1 LSDLLPCLALALGLL
16 ASPPAPSPPA
26 PSAPAP
32 SPPSSSALK
41 RAAEAG
47 GRAWVRV
54 EATASGPGVLVGADG
69 QVLTVGYLLT
79 GDSALVKVAGAQR
92 PARLLQRLP
101 TLGLVLLGV
110 EGEGPFEPPAARLE
124 PPSAGEWVVSVGEAG
139 SAPALGRVTAAQRTV
154 VRGVA
159 APGPRE
165 PGARWQGTAPRHRH
179 RAAPERDPGG
189 GAPGGADGA
198 AGRRRRPVN
207 RRQLLTQVL
216 TLWAVAFGAILAAFL
231 LYPPAAKL
239 ISVAAFLYLP
249 LWSMRRSGE
258 DPADVGL
265 TLSNWRADVLWAA
278 GLFGVIAVGY
288 FFAFQGWMAWGPAH
302 GPGGPPPGL
311 AFHPRFP
318 RFWEHAIDQPFV
330 VALPEEFFFRGWM
343 QTRLKRVFP
352 RGKQV
357 FGVTV
362 GPALLLT
369 AALFA

>member
-1 LSDLLPCLALALGLL
+1 
-16 ASPPAPSPPA
+16 
-26 PSAPAP
+26 
-32 SPPSSSALK
+32 
-41 RAAEAG
+41 
-47 GRAWVRV
+47 
-54 EATASGPGVLVGADG
+54 
-69 QVLTVGYLLT
+69 
-79 GDSALVKVAGAQR
+79 
-92 PARLLQRLP
+92 
-101 TLGLVLLGV
+101 
-110 EGEGPFEPPAARLE
+110 
-124 PPSAGEWVVSVGEAG
+124 
-139 SAPALGRVTAAQRTV
+139 
-154 VRGVA
+154 
-159 APGPRE
+159 
-165 PGARWQGTAPRHRH
+165 
-179 RAAPERDPGG
+179 
-189 GAPGGADGA
+189 
-198 AGRRRRPVN
+198 VN

-352 RGKQV
+352 GGRQV

-369 AALFA
+369 AALFALVHLTIFQPYRLAVFFPALLFGWLRERTGTVVGSTLLHAACNLYQTFLFASFSPLWAGRG